1 MERHVLLAR
10 VFLGR
15 GLGEVGGLD
24 EVCLDHGALRGWHTE
39 RFPEPFFVA
48 KDAVGEN
55 FGVQDR
61 LDAALPDLA
70 LFIESLCLAELLHVR
85 RHAQQ
90 TEQPAS
96 HCESITRSARVVE
109 ALGRCREYGRTVM
122 QPELEGLTGEVGTEL
137 LNQKFLE
144 IAVFAL
150 AKELP
155 DILVAKSGKGSDL
168 ELEEMVLRRI

>member
-1 MERHVLLAR
+1 
-10 VFLGR
+10 
-15 GLGEVGGLD
+15 
-24 EVCLDHGALRGWHTE
+24 
-39 RFPEPFFVA
+39 
-48 KDAVGEN
+48 
-55 FGVQDR
+55 
-61 LDAALPDLA
+61 
-70 LFIESLCLAELLHVR
+70 
-85 RHAQQ
+85 
-90 TEQPAS
+90 
-96 HCESITRSARVVE
+96 
-109 ALGRCREYGRTVM
+109 M